1 VKMDGKTIPSDGLKP
16 DIAMAVH
23 ADDER
28 AFWQNPYGAPAQGTD
43 TAKVATNSFLPF
55 VDRISEADLVL
66 QKQHDGKT
74 IGTSE
79 FHARDMDLPG
89 PGLIRRPSGDNAG
102 DEDSAPSGG
111 AGPQTPVLRDPVL
124 ARAVDLVKGLAVVRE
139 SRP

>member
-1 VKMDGKTIPSDGLKP
+1 
-16 DIAMAVH
+16 
-23 ADDER
+23 
-28 AFWQNPYGAPAQGTD
+28 
-43 TAKVATNSFLPF
+43 

-79 FHARDMDLPG
+79 FHTRDMDLPG
-89 PGLIRRPSGDNAG
+89 PRLIRRPSGDNAG
-102 DEDSAPSGG
+102 DENSAPSGG